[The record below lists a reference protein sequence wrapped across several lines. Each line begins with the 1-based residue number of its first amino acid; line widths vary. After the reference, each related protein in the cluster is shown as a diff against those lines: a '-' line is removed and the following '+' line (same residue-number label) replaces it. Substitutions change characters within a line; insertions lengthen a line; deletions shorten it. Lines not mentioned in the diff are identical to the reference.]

1 MKNSAVRTGR
11 IGELITMAALEKMN
25 VDTVHHPTEGF
36 DLVAFPGQ
44 HIVRIEVKAATT
56 LEEQRQQY
64 SFIAGKG
71 KEKRIIDLSDCDI
84 IAFVAVDLNRVYFKS
99 VHDLKTVRNRVDR
112 VSFMLEQESSFGKA
126 IVKHAA
132 SLYHRSNSKWVC
144 SHCGLSSADVSTGGG
159 VHHSEGEGVK
169 LRDGADPV

>member
-1 MKNSAVRTGR
+1 
-11 IGELITMAALEKMN
+11 MAALEKMN

-112 VSFMLEQESSFGKA
+112 VSFMLDQEASFGKA
-126 IVKHAA
+126 VYKHAA
-132 SLYHRSNSKWVC
+132 SLYNRTNREWVC
-144 SHCGLSSADVSTGGG
+144 SHCGVRLSDITADRG
-159 VHHSEGEGVK
+159 VHHPEGEGVK
-169 LRDGADPV
+169 LGDGADPV

>member
-1 MKNSAVRTGR
+1 MT
-11 IGELITMAALEKMN
+11 ALEQMN

-64 SFIAGKG
+64 SFVAGKG

-126 IVKHAA
+126 VYKHAA
-132 SLYHRSNSKWVC
+132 SLYHRTNREWVC
-144 SHCGLSSADVSTGGG
+144 SHCGVRLSDIASDRG
-159 VHHSEGEGVK
+159 VHHPEGEGQQ
-169 LRDGADPV
+169 LANGADPI

>member
-1 MKNSAVRTGR
+1 VKNSAVRTGR
-11 IGELITMAALEKMN
+11 IGELITMAVLEKMN

-36 DLVAFPGQ
+36 DLVAFPGR

-99 VHDLKTVRNRVDR
+99 VHDLKTVRNRVDK
-112 VSFMLEQESSFGKA
+112 VSFMLEQQPVEVFITQRGKA
-126 IVKHAA
+126 
-132 SLYHRSNSKWVC
+132 SNSEMEQI
-144 SHCGLSSADVSTGGG
+144 LYDIG
-159 VHHSEGEGVK
+159 VEASK
-169 LRDGADPV
+169 LMQHEDFEK